1 MPIHNYQ
8 TIEIGQLSEA
18 QRKLGIGGNFV
29 ATSYTSD
36 APTGGTAAAWMLG
49 SVVAGAVALDAT
61 RYVEA
66 EIGGVVVKLLV
77 AA

>member
-1 MPIHNYQ
+1 MILN
-8 TIEIGQLSEA
+8 GQPLIVQQLPDV
-18 QRKLGIGGNFV
+18 QRKLGIGGAFT
-29 ATSYTSD
+29 AISYTSD

-49 SVVAGAVALDAT
+49 SVMAGAVALDAT